1 MHACNDA
8 TLRLLTARAFA
19 EHPGGVLL
27 FAQLKGIALCVL
39 TAMLLC
45 ARLQLPP
52 KATAANGRLGEGQ
65 KCFLLRDRT
74 AKRQLVPDGSGA
86 ALLGCG
92 GSLFPLPPPVTF
104 KWSLPKHFLLAA
116 CFPSDTKPRAFQNK
130 SFRGKKK
137 KKRNS
142 SDPARTH
149 APLLLRPWFGAA
161 QAKGRVSRSNFP
173 WMQGT
178 MEPRVVFAVQR
189 FPSSTFCSSTAADKG
204 SVHAQTGPASLHPAV
219 RGAG

>member
-1 MHACNDA
+1 MQSCNDA
-8 TLRLLTARAFA
+8 TLCVLTVRLCA
-19 EHPGGVLL
+19 EYPGGVLL
-27 FAQLKGIALCVL
+27 FAQLKGTALCML

-92 GSLFPLPPPVTF
+92 GSLLPLLPLPPPVTF
-104 KWSLPKHFLLAA
+104 KWSLPKHFLLAV
-116 CFPSDTKPRAFQNK
+116 CFLSDTKPRAFQNK

-137 KKRNS
+137 KK
-142 SDPARTH
+142 
-149 APLLLRPWFGAA
+149 
-161 QAKGRVSRSNFP
+161 KGTALTPHVH
-173 WMQGT
+173 T
-178 MEPRVVFAVQR
+178 L
-189 FPSSTFCSSTAADKG
+189 PSSSE
-204 SVHAQTGPASLHPAV
+204 
-219 RGAG
+219 RGLEPLKQKEE